1 MTDEVLCPNCGKQI
15 KTKRYFKSFWHWED
29 EREYYYPTSKG
40 ECKTCHI
47 KYDGGEFTIPNELK
61 PTEKQKKTV
70 MFIRNSLNIPYGEEG
85 ITKHTYWEFINRYF
99 DKAKTLHNEQ
109 GYFDDGICDPTYIND
124 IIDCSD
130 LGIFP
135 WGNS

>member
-1 MTDEVLCPNCGKQI
+1 MSDVICPNCGNPI
-15 KTKRYFKSFWHWED
+15 TMTEYYKRFYHWED
-29 EREYYYPTSKG
+29 ERHYYYLATKG
-40 ECKTCHI
+40 ECTKCHI
-47 KYDGGEFTIPNELK
+47 QRDDGEWIIPEDLL

-70 MFIRNSLNIPYGEEG
+70 MFIRNRLNIPYGEEG